1 MKKNRIKFIVFILFL
16 VAELDLFAAN
26 WEDFLYDS
34 HNNPVRRENDSP
46 RHSLLSTY
54 SPSEFGAKFSFKPS
68 DIKASKIK
76 LAVSVVPDRD
86 DEENGESEPH
96 EACCLDH
103 PVVTPSQEMAA
114 SLSRFVLLGAADA
127 FRTVETSSPKRKVD
141 SILDCLD
148 EAEHHPERL
157 YSVLK
162 ENPKKIEQLRKII
175 QGFDE
180 QQEELGSAQLTR
192 SLSLDSKKKRN
203 E

>member
-16 VAELDLFAAN
+16 VAKLDLFAAN
-26 WEDFLYDS
+26 WEDFVCES
-34 HNNPVRRENDSP
+34 HNTPVLRENDSP

-54 SPSEFGAKFSFKPS
+54 SPSEFGSKFSFKPS

-76 LAVSVVPDRD
+76 LAVSVVPDKD
-86 DEENGESEPH
+86 DEEYEPTESH

-148 EAEHHPERL
+148 EAEQNPEQL

-162 ENPKKIEQLRKII
+162 ANTAKIAQLRKII
-175 QGFDE
+175 QGFDK
-180 QQEELGSAQLTR
+180 QQEELGSVQLTR